1 MMLKSKV
8 VGVLNKNMNQLSL
21 NATSKEEL
29 EKILLLNVIGL
40 IEGLDGNFITIEEA
54 EKFLFSPYVMT
65 LVDSMGVSKELLEV
79 IHLGTELEDVESLIP
94 EKLSESL
101 IEIKEK
107 SINLLKKRKEEYK
120 LQDKVIRKY

>member
-1 MMLKSKV
+1 MLKSKV

-65 LVDSMGVSKELLEV
+65 LVDSMGVLKELLEV

-107 SINLLKKRKEEYK
+107 SINLLKKRKEYK

>member
-65 LVDSMGVSKELLEV
+65 LVDSMGVLKELLEV

-107 SINLLKKRKEEYK
+107 SINLLKKRKEYK

>member
-1 MMLKSKV
+1 MLKSKV

-107 SINLLKKRKEEYK
+107 SINLLKKRKEYK

>member
-65 LVDSMGVSKELLEV
+65 LLDSMGVSKELLEV

-107 SINLLKKRKEEYK
+107 SINLLKKRKEYK

>member
-107 SINLLKKRKEEYK
+107 SINLLKKRKEYK